1 MSFTPYLHHK
11 NKTRY
16 LGNIHALHFVHEKV
30 KVISKEQLKVF
41 HESLFI
47 VKKYYRGKRDY
58 KQEEKFG
65 EI

>member
-1 MSFTPYLHHK
+1 M
-11 NKTRY
+11 
-16 LGNIHALHFVHEKV
+16 GNIHALHFVHEKV